1 MSVRSTLR
9 LLDVFKPPE
18 KGGALKSFTGTTY
31 EFQSEFFETELL
43 PGLFNLGVWQTKG
56 WSSRLAL
63 ERYLDASYVGV
74 VMDGSCYHGRPSL
87 RIDLTT
93 HSGARGTGKQHAK
106 VYLLHFEDCLRL
118 VVGSANLTDKA
129 FRTNREA
136 VVAIDCTPQKP
147 EATPLIEAA
156 IEAWLAHLG
165 SAVPDGMRAALESA
179 REACRAWSRSKP
191 ATEPP
196 PARLVWGAAG
206 ILLPDEIAKAW
217 PSGQLISA
225 IDVVSP
231 FWSRTD
237 ASAPQALVERLRQR
251 GHLAAQGAKLRI
263 LADARLDS
271 KEPEPSLPP
280 ALVEW
285 ARSLSGIALGAVA
298 VDPSLTADEREAFP
312 KVDLSLVRRA
322 LHAKLVLL
330 RGSKSSLLYLGSA
343 NCTPS
348 GWGIRRSANLE
359 AGLILTARKADAFLP
374 LLPPTAGREIDLATC
389 RPTDVAYTVDETPA
403 APWPAFLESVVLRP
417 GPGKDQLILALGWR
431 ADDKERQCQ
440 VWLTRGTDAPLWEGS
455 ERSAS
460 TSVELSPAALETLLI
475 DRELLVRWGTGPLEA
490 RFPVLVDERAKHAL
504 PLAPGVVPPGEQA
517 LLSYY
522 QGRIRWEELFPEP
535 RQDGEPTG
543 LETGSAT
550 TQVDTSRI
558 LAYQMR
564 EFVEALPGLVSELP
578 EVPREER
585 ALRRALLGAVSP
597 LALARYVRDACRDGR
612 RSGTAALF
620 QLLELQLVVARARA
634 GPNGASSE
642 VQQAFSAATSE
653 LDDLIREVKTLAT
666 GVDSVG
672 AFETRVRAEIRKI
685 KPGARA

>member
-1 MSVRSTLR
+1 MSVQSTQR
-9 LLDVFKPPE
+9 LLDLFKPPE
-18 KGGALKSFTGTTY
+18 KGGRLNSFTGTTY
-31 EFQSEFFETELL
+31 EFQSEFFETEIL
-43 PGLFNLGVWQTKG
+43 PGLFNIGVWQTKG

-63 ERYLDASYVGV
+63 ERYLDESYVGV

-106 VYLLHFEDCLRL
+106 VYLLHFEDCVRL

-129 FRTNREA
+129 FRANREA
-136 VVAIDCTPQKP
+136 VVVIDCTPQKP
-147 EATPLIEAA
+147 EAASLIEAA
-156 IEAWLAHLG
+156 IEGWRAHLG
-165 SAVPDGMRAALESA
+165 AAVPDGMKNALARAGET
-179 REACRAWSRSKP
+179 CRAWSRSKP
-191 ATEPP
+191 GKEPP
-196 PARLVWGAAG
+196 PARLLWGAAG
-206 ILLPDEIAKAW
+206 ISLPEEIAKAW
-217 PSGQLISA
+217 PSAEPIMA

-251 GHLAAQGAKLRI
+251 GQLATQGAKLRI

-285 ARSLSGIALGAVA
+285 ARGVSGIALGAVA

-312 KVDLSLVRRA
+312 RVDLSLVRRA

-330 RGSKSSLLYLGSA
+330 RGSKSSLLYVGSA

-348 GWGIRRSANLE
+348 GWGIRRAANIE

-374 LLPPTAGREIDLATC
+374 LLPPTAGREIDLAAC

-403 APWPAFLESVVLRP
+403 APWPSFLESAVLQQ
-417 GPGKDQLILALGWR
+417 GSLKGQLILTLGWR

-440 VWLTRGTDAPLWEGS
+440 VWLTRGADAPLWQGS
-455 ERSAS
+455 EGSAS
-460 TSVELSPAALETLLI
+460 TSVELSSAALETLLI
-475 DRELLVRWGTGPLEA
+475 DRELLVRWGPGPLEA

-504 PLAPGVVPPGEQA
+504 PLAPGVVLPGEQA

-535 RQDGEPTG
+535 RLESGPNG
-543 LETGSAT
+543 LESGSAAS
-550 TQVDTSRI
+550 QVDTSRI

-564 EFVEALPGLVSELP
+564 EFVEALPGLARELP

-585 ALRRALLGAVSP
+585 AVRRALLGAVSP
-597 LALARYVRDACRDGR
+597 LALARYVRDACREGR

-620 QLLELQLVVARARA
+620 QLLELQLVVARVRA
-634 GPNGASSE
+634 GLNGVSSE
-642 VQQAFSAATSE
+642 VDQAFSDATSE
-653 LDDLIREVKTLAT
+653 LDGLIAEVKTLAT
-666 GVDSVG
+666 GADAIG
-672 AFETRVRAEIRKI
+672 AFETRVRAEIRKV